1 MKKIYNI
8 VCIPS
13 LLLHELLHIVMTIVV
28 FSSWMGIKIKKHAD
42 FNKTFGF
49 TFIVFSV
56 SKYRFQNTLI
66 HLAPFFAFSLPLV
79 FFFMDPYIGILVWLY
94 QLITIPVAMPSKEDY
109 LAIANYK
116 TNAELIHELYE

>member
-28 FSSWMGIKIKKHAD
+28 FSSWMGIKINKHTD

-79 FFFMDPYIGILVWLY
+79 FFFVNPYIAIGIWVY

-116 TNAELIHELYE
+116 TNDELIHELYK